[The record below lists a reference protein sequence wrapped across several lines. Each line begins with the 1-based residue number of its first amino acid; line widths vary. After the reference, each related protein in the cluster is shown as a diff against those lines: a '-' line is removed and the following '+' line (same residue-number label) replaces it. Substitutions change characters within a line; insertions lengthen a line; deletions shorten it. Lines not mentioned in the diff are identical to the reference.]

1 MNNTLIIYDNANTKI
16 NNVLNKISE
25 VIVDSKLHQ
34 VSDEL
39 KNIDNY
45 SNIAVTIAM
54 EDENNFKLYKSLRNY
69 NIDFTNK
76 KLIIICIGISVG
88 SSNINFLDTL
98 SILSTKILNIPL
110 RDGLE
115 IKNVGI
121 VWKLRLPRVL
131 LAFFVGGCLATS
143 GAVVQS
149 ILKNQLASPYT
160 LGVSSGASLGAGL
173 IIVTGIS
180 MPIIGSFTLPLV
192 GFLFGLAT
200 VYIVIVFSSTIDRTM
215 SNNTIILSGMVFS
228 LFVNAI
234 LTTLTALFSEDMKSI
249 TLWQMG
255 TFSMKGWSYVQLIL
269 PFLIIGMLGVI
280 RFTREMDIM
289 TFGEE
294 QAKATGV
301 DVSKIKR
308 NLFIFSAILT
318 GGAIS
323 LSGTIGFIDLIA
335 PHVVRR
341 VFGSKHK
348 YVIPMSFVFGGCLM
362 VISDLIARTVVVPSE
377 LPVGAVTALIGA
389 PFFAYIYFKNKR

>member
-1 MNNTLIIYDNANTKI
+1 
-16 NNVLNKISE
+16 
-25 VIVDSKLHQ
+25 
-34 VSDEL
+34 
-39 KNIDNY
+39 
-45 SNIAVTIAM
+45 
-54 EDENNFKLYKSLRNY
+54 
-69 NIDFTNK
+69 
-76 KLIIICIGISVG
+76 
-88 SSNINFLDTL
+88 
-98 SILSTKILNIPL
+98 
-110 RDGLE
+110 
-115 IKNVGI
+115 
-121 VWKLRLPRVL
+121 
-131 LAFFVGGCLATS
+131 
-143 GAVVQS
+143 
-149 ILKNQLASPYT
+149 
-160 LGVSSGASLGAGL
+160 
-173 IIVTGIS
+173 
-180 MPIIGSFTLPLV
+180 
-192 GFLFGLAT
+192 
-200 VYIVIVFSSTIDRTM
+200 M

-269 PFLIIGMLGVI
+269 PFLIIGILGVI

-308 NLFIFSAILT
+308 NLFIFSAVLT

>member
-1 MNNTLIIYDNANTKI
+1 MKNKYKAIIS
-16 NNVLNKISE
+16 VL
-25 VIVDSKLHQ
+25 L
-34 VSDEL
+34 
-39 KNIDNY
+39 
-45 SNIAVTIAM
+45 A
-54 EDENNFKLYKSLRNY
+54 
-69 NIDFTNK
+69 
-76 KLIIICIGISVG
+76 LIIICIGISLG
-88 SSNINFLDTL
+88 SSNISFSETV
-98 SILSTKILNIPL
+98 SILANKILNIPL
-110 RDGLE
+110 REGLE
-115 IKNVGI
+115 VKNIGI
-121 VWKLRLPRVL
+121 VWKIRLPRVL

-173 IIVTGIS
+173 VIVTGIS
-180 MPIIGSFTLPLV
+180 IPIIKSFTLPLV
-192 GFLFGLAT
+192 GFLFGLST
-200 VYIVIVFSSTIDRTM
+200 VYIVIVFSSAIDKTM

-234 LTTLTALFSEDMKSI
+234 LTTLTALFSEDMESI
-249 TLWQMG
+249 ALWQMG
-255 TFSMKGWSYVQLIL
+255 TFSMKGWSYVHLIL
-269 PFLIIGMLGVI
+269 PFLIIGMLGII
-280 RFTREMDIM
+280 RFTKEMDIM

-301 DVSKIKR
+301 DTEKVKR
-308 NLFIFSAILT
+308 NLFISSAVLT

-362 VISDLIARTVVVPSE
+362 VISDLIARTVIIPSE